1 MARPPFQPTEDQ
13 RRLVRSLAAYGNTQ
27 EQIASVIGVSS
38 RTLRKHFRLELD
50 RAAVEVNSQVAQVLF
65 KKAIAGDTTAAIF
78 WLKCRA
84 GWRERGTAEPGPALS
99 PPFVVMPAKE
109 VA

>member
-1 MARPPFQPTEDQ
+1 MDRNLALEAVRVTEAAALASARLMGRGEVAPT
-13 RRLVRSLAAYGNTQ
+13 
-27 EQIASVIGVSS
+27 
-38 RTLRKHFRLELD
+38 D
-50 RAAVEVNSQVAQVLF
+50 RAAAEANSQVAQTLF

-84 GWRERGTAEPGPALS
+84 GWRERGTAEPGPALA
-99 PPFVVMPAKE
+99 PPFVVSAKE

>member
-84 GWRERGTAEPGPALS
+84 GWRERGTAEQGPAAAA
-99 PPFVVMPAKE
+99 PFVVMPAKE